1 MSSAAKEIAYNIE
14 AVFTPFDDT
23 NSKQQI
29 ALAKARQNT
38 KDGMDTS
45 AFDAWRQ
52 GVELTDSKF
61 VYGSSQPKIWAGN
74 TLGITDI
81 VVYGQAPSWVDYEG
95 TIAFDDTVVER
106 TPLQTVQGVPPGE
119 LDTQTEDGPM
129 YRLEAIMEPLTIPGR
144 VNIND
149 LNPERSFRAGLESGN
164 PDDLYQFGS
173 STDVVTSFVEYKDN
187 SQTRYFIDDGV
198 KYYGDGAQNQKIVTP
213 GDRSNRVE
221 SNKHSFDD
229 LVDLTLINS
238 LNIGSGGNS
247 ATFKQTIALL
257 QINLDED
264 LRNNYELRSA
274 ACGSDVYGA
283 NQAIYGTDSIAYI
296 GTYRG

>member
-1 MSSAAKEIAYNIE
+1 MSSTTKEITYSIE
-14 AVFTPFDDT
+14 AVYTPFDDT
-23 NSKQQI
+23 NSKQQV

-45 AFDAWRQ
+45 AFDIWRQ

-95 TIAFDDTVVER
+95 TIAFDDTVYER
-106 TPLQTVQGVPPGE
+106 TPLQTAQFASVSEVF
-119 LDTQTEDGPM
+119 TQTEDGPM

-149 LNPERSFRAGLESGN
+149 LNPERSFRASIESGN
-164 PDDLYQFGS
+164 PDDDYQLGS
-173 STDVVTSFVEYKDN
+173 STDVVSSFVEYKDN
-187 SQTRYFIDDGV
+187 KQTRYFIDGGV
-198 KYYGDGAQNQKIVTP
+198 KYYGAGAQDQRIVTP
-213 GDRSNRVE
+213 GTRSNKVE
-221 SNKHSFDD
+221 SNKYGFDD
-229 LVDLTLINS
+229 LTDLTLINS
-238 LNIGSGGNS
+238 LNIGTGGNS
-247 ATFKQTIALL
+247 TTFKQTITLL

-264 LRNNYELRSA
+264 LRNNYEVRSA
-274 ACGSDVYGA
+274 ACGGDVYGA
-283 NQAIYGTDSIAYI
+283 NQAIYGTDSIAYM